1 MTHTRTGSTLLEAVA
16 GLAIMMVV
24 GTLVAQVT
32 VVATRQLRAGA
43 MRQVATQEAANL
55 LERLVADAAD
65 PPQNEAGSS
74 WPLSPEAAKQLTDGK
89 LHVAIDDEVAPP
101 AAQRIAV
108 ELSWKTAWGNE
119 REQVR
124 LVSWRYARAVEVTP

>member
-16 GLAIMMVV
+16 GLGIMMVV

-55 LERLVADAAD
+55 LAQLVADTAER
-65 PPQNEAGSS
+65 PQNEAEAT
-74 WPLSPEAAKQLTDGK
+74 WPLSPEAAQQLTDGI
-89 LHVAIDDEVAPP
+89 LHVTIDDEVAPP
-101 AAQRIAV
+101 TAQRIAV
-108 ELSWKTAWGNE
+108 ELSWKTTWGDE

-124 LVSWRYARAVEVTP
+124 LVSWRYARAAEVTP

>member
-32 VVATRQLRAGA
+32 VVAARQLRAGI
-43 MRQVATQEAANL
+43 MRQVAAQEAANL
-55 LERLVADAAD
+55 LEQLVADTAEL
-65 PPQNEAGSS
+65 PQNEAEAT
-74 WPLSPEAAKQLTDGK
+74 WPLSPEAAQQLTDGI
-89 LHVAIDDEVAPP
+89 LHVTIDDEVAPP
-101 AAQRIAV
+101 AAQR
-108 ELSWKTAWGNE
+108 SWKTAWGDE

-124 LVSWRYARAVEVTP
+124 LVSWRYARAAEVTP